1 MTDFRHTFSI
11 ITRAL
16 KVGPTADD
24 DAALAADLAAPNL
37 DWSLLL
43 RLADQEHVTGAF
55 AIALRRRDL
64 LGGLPKTAQQ
74 ALRRRHFMGQEI
86 NERIKSE
93 AVEVVGL
100 LNSIGCT
107 PMILKGGLFLFET
120 PADGIGGR
128 VLRDID
134 LVVPRDALDA
144 CIEVLGNAGYEPQ
157 DAEDRWTYHYRPLY
171 HKDRMVPIELHVQA
185 GEQRHFISAE
195 AAWADVVPVDADG
208 LKMVALSHEHRVLHN
223 IFNSEIQDTGFLLG
237 EVCLRQLIDLAAM
250 CVRYQDTLDWRSIET
265 HLQDYGIGRAFRA
278 RLLLVRELL
287 GAPVPEDL
295 NSDTLNARLHLKH
308 CLFQQNS
315 PRLTYMAR
323 WIAGVTA
330 PLKPHNLDLTYGC
343 GTRGLS
349 MQAHRA
355 KHLFTV
361 IRQHRG
367 SFRETLSKYGQSMQ

>member
-1 MTDFRHTFSI
+1 MTGFRHTFSI

-16 KVGPTADD
+16 KVKPTAED
-24 DAALAADLAAPNL
+24 DAALAADLAAPDL

-43 RLADQEHVTGAF
+43 RLADQEYVTGAV
-55 AIALRRRDL
+55 AIALRRRGLFD
-64 LGGLPKTAQQ
+64 GLPKSAQQ

-86 NERIKSE
+86 NERIKSD

-100 LNSIGCT
+100 LNSVGCT

-128 VLRDID
+128 IQRDLD

-144 CIEVLGNAGYEPQ
+144 CIDVLRKAGYEPQ

-171 HKDRMVPIELHVQA
+171 HKDRVVPVELHVQV
-185 GEQRHFISAE
+185 GEQRHFLEAE
-195 AAWADVVPVDADG
+195 AAWADAVPVDVDG
-208 LKMVALSHEHRVLHN
+208 VKMVALSPEHRVLHN

-237 EVCLRQLIDLAAM
+237 EVCLRQLIDLATI
-250 CVRYQDTLDWRSIET
+250 CVRYEESLDWRSIEA

-295 NSDTLNARLHLKH
+295 KTDTLGARLHLKH

-343 GTRGLS
+343 GTRGFSL
-349 MQAHRA
+349 QAHRA